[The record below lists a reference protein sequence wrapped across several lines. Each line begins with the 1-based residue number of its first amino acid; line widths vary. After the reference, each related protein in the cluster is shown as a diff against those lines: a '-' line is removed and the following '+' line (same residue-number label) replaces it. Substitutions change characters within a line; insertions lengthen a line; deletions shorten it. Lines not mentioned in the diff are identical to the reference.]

1 MKRLKINEIIWNQ
14 SMEVYLPSGEQYI
27 RKAICYSLSSPY
39 TYSGTMNKVQVCELY
54 CLAVDFALSV
64 LF

>member
-1 MKRLKINEIIWNQ
+1 
-14 SMEVYLPSGEQYI
+14 MEVYLPSGEQYI

-39 TYSGTMNKVQVCELY
+39 TYSGSMNKIQTCELY

-64 LF
+64 IF